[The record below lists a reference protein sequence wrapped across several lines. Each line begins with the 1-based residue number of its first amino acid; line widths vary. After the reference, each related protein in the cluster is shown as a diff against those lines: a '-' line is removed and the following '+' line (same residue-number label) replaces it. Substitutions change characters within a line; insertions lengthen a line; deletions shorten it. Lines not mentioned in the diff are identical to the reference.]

1 MNRATEAAR
10 TVVDELVRCGITDA
24 VLCPGSRNA
33 PLAFALHAADAAGR
47 LRLHVRIDERTA
59 GFLALGLALAAGR
72 PVPVATTS
80 GTAAA
85 NLLPAVLEA
94 AHAGVPLLALT
105 ADRPPELVGTG
116 ASQTVAQVGLFG
128 SAVRLAPAVGGT
140 AAQMRAAVGRAVA
153 AAVGLPP
160 GPVHLNLPFGEPLTP
175 DDVGAEG
182 SAAAGGIARPADPGA
197 TAQAADPGATTRP
210 AVAAGPARPTDS
222 GATARPAPMA
232 RLADTG
238 AAARPTDL
246 APLRVTSHP
255 IGGVRSDPTGCE
267 VGGDGPRP
275 RPRRGTA
282 AWPVGRDGGGPWTA
296 VPASRIVAP
305 PLRLDPAAPTL
316 IIAGPGAPPLDV
328 GVPVIAEPSSAAW
341 PAAVRTGPWLLGTP
355 SLAPA
360 QVVVAGRPTLHRAVA
375 RLLADPAVAV
385 YALADERGMPWTDVA
400 GSVRAVGAL
409 PPLRPDPEWLRRW
422 NTADKAAAAA
432 LDEALD
438 DGPVGMQLA
447 RALVAGLAD
456 GTQLVLGS
464 SNPVRD
470 VALAAVPRAGI
481 VVRSNRGVAG
491 IDGTVSTA
499 MGAALAHGGPTVA
512 LLGDLT
518 LLHDTTGLVVGP
530 DEPRPD
536 LTIVVLD
543 DRGGG
548 IFSLLEQ
555 GAPEHAAS
563 FERVFGTPHTVDLAA
578 LCAAMGVPHT
588 RADPSHIADH
598 LGRTGVR
605 VVEVRADR
613 AALRAAHARIAR
625 SVRLAVS

>member
-1 MNRATEAAR
+1 MNPATTSAR
-10 TVVDELVRCGITDA
+10 TVVDELVACGVTDA

-59 GFLALGLALAAGR
+59 GFLALGLALGSGR

-94 AHAGVPLLALT
+94 AHAGVPLLAIT
-105 ADRPPELVGTG
+105 ADRPAELVGTG
-116 ASQTVAQVGLFG
+116 ASQTVAQVGMFG

-140 AAQMRAAVGRAVA
+140 AAQTRAAVGRAVA

-160 GPVHLNLPFGEPLTP
+160 GPVHLNLPFREPLTP
-175 DDVGAEG
+175 DG
-182 SAAAGGIARPADPGA
+182 SAEPADTPTAGAPVSA
-197 TAQAADPGATTRP
+197 TATDLTQPAVG
-210 AVAAGPARPTDS
+210 AVAAPT
-222 GATARPAPMA
+222 TP
-232 RLADTG
+232 G
-238 AAARPTDL
+238 AAAAPDVAEPAGPAGAVWPAGRP
-246 APLRVTSHP
+246 
-255 IGGVRSDPTGCE
+255 
-267 VGGDGPRP
+267 
-275 RPRRGTA
+275 
-282 AWPVGRDGGGPWTA
+282 GRPWTA
-296 VPASRIVAP
+296 VATARVVAARLP
-305 PLRLDPAAPTL
+305 LDPTAPTL
-316 IIAGPGAPPLDV
+316 VIAGPGAPAMDP
-328 GVPVIAEPSSAAW
+328 GVPVVAEPSSAPW
-341 PAAVRTGPWLLGTP
+341 PGAVRTGPWLLGTP
-355 SLAPA
+355 SLTPA

-385 YALADERGMPWTDVA
+385 YALADERGLPWTDVV

-422 NTADKAAAAA
+422 ATADKAAQAA

-438 DGPVGMQLA
+438 TRPVGMQLA
-447 RALVAGLAD
+447 RALVAALAE

-470 VALAAVPRAGI
+470 VALAAAPRDGV

-491 IDGTVSTA
+491 IDGTISTA
-499 MGAALAHGGPTVA
+499 VGAALAHDGPTVA

-518 LLHDTTGLVVGP
+518 FLHDTTGLVIGP
-530 DEPRPD
+530 DEARPD

-548 IFSLLEQ
+548 IFHLLEQ
-555 GAPEHAAS
+555 GAPEHAAA

-578 LCAAMGVPHT
+578 LCAAMGVPHSY
-588 RADPSHIADH
+588 ADPSDVAEH
-598 LGRTGVR
+598 LGGPGVR
-605 VVEVRADR
+605 VVQVRAERSTLRD
-613 AALRAAHARIAR
+613 AHATLRARVAA
-625 SVRLAVS
+625 AVGA

>member
-1 MNRATEAAR
+1 MNPATTSAR
-10 TVVDELVRCGITDA
+10 TVVDELVACGVTDA

-59 GFLALGLALAAGR
+59 GFLALGLALGSGR

-94 AHAGVPLLALT
+94 AHAGVPLLAIT
-105 ADRPPELVGTG
+105 ADRPAELVGTG
-116 ASQTVAQVGLFG
+116 ASQTVAQVGMFG

-140 AAQMRAAVGRAVA
+140 AAQTRAAVGRAVA

-160 GPVHLNLPFGEPLTP
+160 GPVHLNLPFREPLTP
-175 DDVGAEG
+175 DG
-182 SAAAGGIARPADPGA
+182 SAGSADTPTAGAPVSA
-197 TAQAADPGATTRP
+197 TATDLTQPAVG
-210 AVAAGPARPTDS
+210 AVAAPT
-222 GATARPAPMA
+222 TP
-232 RLADTG
+232 G
-238 AAARPTDL
+238 AAAAPDVAEPAGPAGAVWPAGRP
-246 APLRVTSHP
+246 
-255 IGGVRSDPTGCE
+255 
-267 VGGDGPRP
+267 
-275 RPRRGTA
+275 
-282 AWPVGRDGGGPWTA
+282 GRPWTA
-296 VPASRIVAP
+296 VATARVVAARLP
-305 PLRLDPAAPTL
+305 LDPTAPTL
-316 IIAGPGAPPLDV
+316 VIGGPGAPAMDP
-328 GVPVIAEPSSAAW
+328 GVPVVAEPSSALW

-355 SLAPA
+355 SLVPA

-375 RLLADPAVAV
+375 RLLADPGVAV
-385 YALADERGMPWTDVA
+385 YALADERGLPWTDVV
-400 GSVRAVGAL
+400 GSVRAVGSL

-422 NTADKAAAAA
+422 ATADKAAAAA
-432 LDEALD
+432 LDAALDEALD
-438 DGPVGMQLA
+438 TSPAGMRLA
-447 RALVAGLAD
+447 RALVDALAD

-470 VALAAVPRAGI
+470 VSLAAAPRHGV

-499 MGAALAHGGPTVA
+499 VGAALAHGGPTVA

-518 LLHDTTGLVVGP
+518 FLHDTTGLVIGP
-530 DEPRPD
+530 DEARPD

-548 IFSLLEQ
+548 IFHLLEQ
-555 GAPEHAAS
+555 GAPEHAAA

-578 LCAAMGVPHT
+578 LCAAMGVPHSY
-588 RADPSHIADH
+588 ADPSDVAEH
-598 LGRTGVR
+598 LGGPGVR
-605 VVEVRADR
+605 VVQVRAERSTLRD
-613 AALRAAHARIAR
+613 AHATLRARVAA
-625 SVRLAVS
+625 AVGA

>member
-1 MNRATEAAR
+1 M
-10 TVVDELVRCGITDA
+10 
-24 VLCPGSRNA
+24 
-33 PLAFALHAADAAGR
+33 AG
-47 LRLHVRIDERTA
+47 
-59 GFLALGLALAAGR
+59 G
-72 PVPVATTS
+72 
-80 GTAAA
+80 
-85 NLLPAVLEA
+85 
-94 AHAGVPLLALT
+94 
-105 ADRPPELVGTG
+105 
-116 ASQTVAQVGLFG
+116 
-128 SAVRLAPAVGGT
+128 GGT
-140 AAQMRAAVGRAVA
+140 A
-153 AAVGLPP
+153 
-160 GPVHLNLPFGEPLTP
+160 GEPW
-175 DDVGAEG
+175 
-182 SAAAGGIARPADPGA
+182 PA
-197 TAQAADPGATTRP
+197 
-210 AVAAGPARPTDS
+210 
-222 GATARPAPMA
+222 
-232 RLADTG
+232 
-238 AAARPTDL
+238 
-246 APLRVTSHP
+246 
-255 IGGVRSDPTGCE
+255 
-267 VGGDGPRP
+267 
-275 RPRRGTA
+275 
-282 AWPVGRDGGGPWTA
+282 GRDGGGPWTA

-305 PLRLDPAAPTL
+305 PLPLDPAAPTL
-316 IIAGPGAPPLDV
+316 VIAGPGAPPLDV

-385 YALADERGMPWTDVA
+385 YALADEHGMPWTDVA

-422 NTADKAAAAA
+422 KAADKAAAAA
-432 LDEALD
+432 LDEAIDRD
-438 DGPVGMQLA
+438 DGGPVGMQLA

-598 LGRTGVR
+598 LGRPGVR

-613 AALRAAHARIAR
+613 AGLRAAHARIAR

>member
-1 MNRATEAAR
+1 VNPATTSAR
-10 TVVDELVRCGITDA
+10 TVVDELVACGVTDA

-59 GFLALGLALAAGR
+59 GFLALGLALTSGR

-94 AHAGVPLLALT
+94 AHAGVPLLAIT
-105 ADRPPELVGTG
+105 ADRPAELVGTG
-116 ASQTVAQVGLFG
+116 ASQTVAQVGMFG

-140 AAQMRAAVGRAVA
+140 VAQTRAAVGRAVA

-160 GPVHLNLPFGEPLTP
+160 GPVHLNLPFREPLTP
-175 DDVGAEG
+175 DPSAE
-182 SAAAGGIARPADPGA
+182 PADTPTAGAPVSA
-197 TAQAADPGATTRP
+197 TATDLTQPAVG
-210 AVAAGPARPTDS
+210 AVAAPT
-222 GATARPAPMA
+222 AP
-232 RLADTG
+232 G
-238 AAARPTDL
+238 AAA
-246 APLRVTSHP
+246 APDVAAP
-255 IGGVRSDPTGCE
+255 A
-267 VGGDGPRP
+267 GPA
-275 RPRRGTA
+275 GA
-282 AWPVGRDGGGPWTA
+282 AWPVGRAGRPWTA
-296 VPASRIVAP
+296 VATSRVVAA
-305 PLRLDPAAPTL
+305 PLPLDPTAPTL
-316 IIAGPGAPPLDV
+316 VIAGPGAPPLDV
-328 GVPVIAEPSSAAW
+328 GVPVVAEPSSAPW
-341 PAAVRTGPWLLGTP
+341 PGAVRTGPWLLGTP
-355 SLAPA
+355 SLTPA

-385 YALADERGMPWTDVA
+385 YALADERGLPWTDVV

-422 NTADKAAAAA
+422 TAADKAAQAA

-438 DGPVGMQLA
+438 TGPVGMQLA
-447 RALVAGLAD
+447 RALVAALAE

-470 VALAAVPRAGI
+470 VALAAAPRDGV

-491 IDGTVSTA
+491 IDGTISTA
-499 MGAALAHGGPTVA
+499 VGAALAHDGPTVA

-518 LLHDTTGLVVGP
+518 FLHDTTGLVIGP
-530 DEPRPD
+530 DEARPD

-548 IFSLLEQ
+548 IFHLLEQ
-555 GAPEHAAS
+555 GAPEHAAA

-578 LCAAMGVPHT
+578 LCAAMGVPHSY
-588 RADPSHIADH
+588 ADPSGVAEH
-598 LGRTGVR
+598 LGGPGVR
-605 VVEVRADR
+605 VVQVRAERSTLRD
-613 AALRAAHARIAR
+613 AHATLRARVAA
-625 SVRLAVS
+625 AVGA

>member
-1 MNRATEAAR
+1 MNPATTSAR
-10 TVVDELVRCGITDA
+10 TVVDELVACGVTDA

-59 GFLALGLALAAGR
+59 GFLALGLALGSGR

-94 AHAGVPLLALT
+94 AHAGVPLLAIT
-105 ADRPPELVGTG
+105 ADRPAELVGTG
-116 ASQTVAQVGLFG
+116 ASQTVAQVGMFG

-140 AAQMRAAVGRAVA
+140 AAQTRAAVGRAVA

-160 GPVHLNLPFGEPLTP
+160 GPVHLNLPFREPLTP
-175 DDVGAEG
+175 DTSAE
-182 SAAAGGIARPADPGA
+182 PADTPTAGAPVSA
-197 TAQAADPGATTRP
+197 TATDLTQPAVG
-210 AVAAGPARPTDS
+210 AVAAPT
-222 GATARPAPMA
+222 AP
-232 RLADTG
+232 G
-238 AAARPTDL
+238 AAA
-246 APLRVTSHP
+246 APDVAAP
-255 IGGVRSDPTGCE
+255 A
-267 VGGDGPRP
+267 GPA
-275 RPRRGTA
+275 GA
-282 AWPVGRDGGGPWTA
+282 AWPVGRAGRPWTA
-296 VPASRIVAP
+296 VATSRVVAA
-305 PLRLDPAAPTL
+305 PLPLDPTAPTL
-316 IIAGPGAPPLDV
+316 VIAGPGAPPLDV
-328 GVPVIAEPSSAAW
+328 GVPVVAEPSSAPW
-341 PAAVRTGPWLLGTP
+341 PGAVRTGPWLLGTP
-355 SLAPA
+355 SLTPA

-385 YALADERGMPWTDVA
+385 YALADERGLPWTDVV

-422 NTADKAAAAA
+422 TAADKAAQAA

-438 DGPVGMQLA
+438 TGPVGMQLA
-447 RALVAGLAD
+447 RALVAALAE

-470 VALAAVPRAGI
+470 VALAAAPRDGV

-491 IDGTVSTA
+491 IDGTISTA
-499 MGAALAHGGPTVA
+499 VGAALAHDGPTVA

-518 LLHDTTGLVVGP
+518 FLHDTTGLVIGP
-530 DEPRPD
+530 DEARPD

-548 IFSLLEQ
+548 IFHLLEQ
-555 GAPEHAAS
+555 GAPEHAPA

-578 LCAAMGVPHT
+578 LCAAMGVAHT
-588 RADPSHIADH
+588 YAEPADITGH
-598 LGRTGVR
+598 LGHPGIR
-605 VVEVRADR
+605 VVQVQAERGG
-613 AALRAAHARIAR
+613 LRAAHAALRAR
-625 SVRLAVS
+625 VAAAVAT

>member
-1 MNRATEAAR
+1 MNPATTSAR
-10 TVVDELVRCGITDA
+10 TVVDELVACGVTDA

-59 GFLALGLALAAGR
+59 GFLALGLALTSGR

-94 AHAGVPLLALT
+94 AHGGVPLLAIT
-105 ADRPPELVGTG
+105 ADRPAELVGTG
-116 ASQTVAQVGLFG
+116 ASQTVAQVGMFG

-140 AAQMRAAVGRAVA
+140 VAQTRAAVGRAVA

-160 GPVHLNLPFGEPLTP
+160 GPVHLNLPFREPLTP
-175 DDVGAEG
+175 DTSAE
-182 SAAAGGIARPADPGA
+182 PADTPTAGAPVSA
-197 TAQAADPGATTRP
+197 TATDLTQPAVG
-210 AVAAGPARPTDS
+210 AVAAPT
-222 GATARPAPMA
+222 AP
-232 RLADTG
+232 G
-238 AAARPTDL
+238 AAA
-246 APLRVTSHP
+246 APDVAAP
-255 IGGVRSDPTGCE
+255 A
-267 VGGDGPRP
+267 GPA
-275 RPRRGTA
+275 GA
-282 AWPVGRDGGGPWTA
+282 AWPVGRAGRPWTA
-296 VPASRIVAP
+296 VATSRVVAA
-305 PLRLDPAAPTL
+305 PLPLDPTAPTL
-316 IIAGPGAPPLDV
+316 VIAGPGAPPLDI
-328 GVPVIAEPSSAAW
+328 GVPVVAEPSSAPW
-341 PAAVRTGPWLLGTP
+341 PGAVRTGPWLLGTP
-355 SLAPA
+355 SLTPA

-385 YALADERGMPWTDVA
+385 YALADERGLPWTDVV
-400 GSVRAVGAL
+400 GSVSAVGAL

-422 NTADKAAAAA
+422 TAADKAAQAA

-438 DGPVGMQLA
+438 NGPTGMRLA
-447 RALVAGLAD
+447 RALVAALTE

-470 VALAAVPRAGI
+470 VALAAAPRDGV

-491 IDGTVSTA
+491 IDGTISTA
-499 MGAALAHGGPTVA
+499 VGAALAHDGPTVA

-518 LLHDTTGLVVGP
+518 FLHDTTGLVIGP
-530 DEPRPD
+530 DEARPD

-548 IFSLLEQ
+548 IFHLLEQ
-555 GAPEHAAS
+555 GAPEHAPA

-578 LCAAMGVPHT
+578 LCAAMGVAHT
-588 RADPSHIADH
+588 YAEPADITGH
-598 LGRTGVR
+598 LGHPGIR
-605 VVEVRADR
+605 VVQVQAERGG
-613 AALRAAHARIAR
+613 LRAAHAALRAR
-625 SVRLAVS
+625 VAAAVAT